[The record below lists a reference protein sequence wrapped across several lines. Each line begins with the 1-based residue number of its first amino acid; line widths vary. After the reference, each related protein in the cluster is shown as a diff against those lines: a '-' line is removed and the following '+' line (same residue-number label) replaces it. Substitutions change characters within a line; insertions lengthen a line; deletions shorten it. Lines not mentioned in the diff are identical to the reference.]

1 MTAKQAITIKSRG
14 DVINIMLDDVMDFA
28 TLEDALRKKVSAA
41 KQFFEGADSQIA
53 FKGRNL
59 SKEEEARLVEVITTE
74 TTMVVTIHIAD
85 KELELKP
92 PERIKKRAGDVDIP
106 SKLKAEIPKNI
117 NYAASNTAYYQGGLR
132 SGQTIQFD
140 GSVVLLG
147 DVNPGGEVIAEGNI
161 TVLGA
166 LKGMAHAGANGN
178 ETCFVAA
185 LKFQPTQLRIAN
197 LIATV
202 KKPKKG
208 DPVKAS
214 VAYTND
220 GQVFIGDL

>member
-41 KQFFEGADSQIA
+41 KQFFEGADAQIA

-74 TTMVVTIHIAD
+74 TTMVVTLAD

-92 PERIKKRAGDVDIP
+92 PERIKKRTGDVDIP
-106 SKLKAEIPKNI
+106 SKVAAVIPKNI

-132 SGQTIQFD
+132 SGQTIRFD

-166 LKGMAHAGANGN
+166 LKGMAHAGASGN

-202 KKPKKG
+202 KKPQKG
-208 DPVKAS
+208 EAAKAS
-214 VAYTND
+214 VAYTNE
-220 GQVFIGDL
+220 GQIFIGDL